1 MLLAGQL
8 SILQFRRKVHYI
20 TSRLTS
26 LKASFRANLY
36 TKKQNKFHFVKPLK
50 LPTHW
55 LIEVEVP
62 DFLTFPRIS
71 RKRGWNFN
79 ISPCDFFTHG
89 ITGLSS
95 GAPTAIPTVIKF
107 QIFSLAVRNCTGFF
121 VTLWKHRR
129 VYLHSAGMEHRFF
142 TAKWYDRHHRHR
154 KYGFHIRKD
163 VHIDI
168 ARCPNSNYSGFG

>member
-50 LPTHW
+50 LPNHW
-55 LIEVEVP
+55 FIEVEVQ
-62 DFLTFPRIS
+62 DFLTFP
-71 RKRGWNFN
+71 GFPEN
-79 ISPCDFFTHG
+79 
-89 ITGLSS
+89 
-95 GAPTAIPTVIKF
+95 GAEILTFRYA
-107 QIFSLAVRNCTGFF
+107 IFSRLTGGIIRDRTVSQTFSLTVRNCTGFF

-129 VYLHSAGMEHRFF
+129 V
-142 TAKWYDRHHRHR
+142 
-154 KYGFHIRKD
+154 
-163 VHIDI
+163 
-168 ARCPNSNYSGFG
+168 